1 MKMNLSNDQ
10 KAAIYDS
17 LIFRYQRLQ
26 EEVRQ
31 IKAKNF
37 EVSEQDQRKINEIE
51 QSMRTVYNQ
60 AQRLF

>member
-37 EVSEQDQRKINEIE
+37 EVSEQDQKKINEIE

-60 AQRLF
+60 AQKLF